1 MVLPVVEVKVTADTA
16 QATANLSTF
25 GKELSVVP
33 STAKR
38 ASKASSG
45 LSGSLKR
52 MGNVSNRTRAQIQNT
67 AFQLQDMAVQFEMGT
82 NASRV
87 MSQQLPQLLGGF
99 GALGAVLGVVAGV
112 GIPLLAF
119 AFKDIGGGANELK
132 ESLDELTGSTADLNT
147 ELQLL
152 KTGLVSAE
160 ELAVFNQIKKVEA
173 ERLIT
178 LEKIRALGGLES
190 ASLNRRLSQQTR
202 TIELLEL
209 ELNNHKNVRSEIEA
223 RTAQQRQ
230 SEKETRDA
238 IQAVDDLTDAERLM
252 GEQMVNATREAANL
266 KVELQ
271 LARDAAMAAAAEF
284 VTMQALRSR
293 FAGEDALMRMPVTPS
308 GRGGPESPIGGGGG
322 GGGDDG
328 RLESL
333 VEQLQTEQELAEQFR
348 TDGLAALEAAS
359 AQELEVL
366 GGISEAKLRLEEE
379 FQGKLAA
386 IRQTEQA
393 QTLSSY
399 GTLFG
404 NLASTFSS
412 GSGKLLKIGKAF
424 SVAQG
429 LMNSY
434 RAYTEVLADP
444 ALIGQPFLRTTL
456 AASTLASG
464 LAQVANIKSVS
475 TSGGGGG
482 GAGAGAAAAAP
493 VAAQSP
499 LNVRL
504 SGLGAGDSITGG
516 QLSSLFDRLQDEAG
530 DRGLNVS
537 FAT

>member
-173 ERLIT
+173 ERLVT

-348 TDGLAALEAAS
+348 ADGLELLKTASVAELEA
-359 AQELEVL
+359 L
-366 GGISEAKLRLEEE
+366 GGINEAKLRLEQEYQDRLAGIKKQSADSQLALTLGAGSDVLNALGAFNDKAFKAAKVAAAAQALVST
-379 FQGKLAA
+379 FQGAAEALKLPFPANLAA
-386 IRQTEQA
+386 AAAVTAKGLGLVAAIKGV
-393 QTLSSY
+393 S
-399 GTLFG
+399 
-404 NLASTFSS
+404 SS
-412 GSGKLLKIGKAF
+412 G
-424 SVAQG
+424 V
-429 LMNSY
+429 
-434 RAYTEVLADP
+434 
-444 ALIGQPFLRTTL
+444 
-456 AASTLASG
+456 
-464 LAQVANIKSVS
+464 
-475 TSGGGGG
+475 GGG
-482 GAGAGAAAAAP
+482 GAGTAAAAP

-516 QLSSLFDRLQDEAG
+516 QLSSLFDRLKDEAG